1 MSTMTDWIA
10 AATAELGIDL
20 DVDVIDV
27 LDMTK
32 VVAQQVARP
41 AAPVTAF
48 LVGYAAAQAGGGPGA
63 VREANAKVAALAER
77 FAAARPDETSP
88 S

>member
-1 MSTMTDWIA
+1 MA
-10 AATAELGIDL
+10 
-20 DVDVIDV
+20 DV

-48 LVGYAAAQAGGGPGA
+48 LVGYAAARAGGGADA
-63 VREANAKVAALAER
+63 VRDANAQVAALAER
-77 FAAARPDETSP
+77 FAASRPDEASP